1 MRFALSKSAVLIH
14 LALLAIFLASGA
26 CRASALGTY
35 LPLVWLALATLEMVL
50 LFPPAVKGETIE
62 ASRRRAARGLFRDP
76 LFFSGIAGLVF
87 ILCQTLNGPRPVGYD
102 GASMAWRVGQPPLAA
117 LPSCFNRSEA
127 FQAFFWL
134 LPAWTAAL
142 AIRHGL
148 TRRGRL
154 RLLNVLAALSALL
167 ALFSL
172 VHYGRGA
179 AWRLW
184 GRAVTPDHYGIFAYR
199 GFAAAFFG
207 MMFLVAAGLLIAAL
221 ADGASSRRRR
231 LLFAAMLLNLVA
243 AAFTRELGAL
253 LLVGGGGLAGL
264 VYAFAYLRR
273 RVAQAQKI
281 RYLAMLLIT
290 LAALAFLHF
299 VAYPENALHARFQAL
314 LSGQALRSGWLGER
328 QVLCRA
334 AWRIFEAYPAYGTG
348 TWGFRHEAGR
358 FLSDADWE
366 RIVSGTQNPITCCCD
381 PLQFL
386 CELGLVGTGG
396 LLLAILLL
404 LAPFCRRLYL
414 LLSANPSQTPPLEE
428 SRLRRI
434 PPVAVA
440 SLAALAGAAAMG
452 CYDMPFRD
460 PLVVLVWFMLLA
472 LLPGL
477 LPVPRERLAKNDAPA
492 APREDRQ
499 KGAHRWNPF
508 ARRRHHHHS
517 RRDV

>member
-1 MRFALSKSAVLIH
+1 MRFAFSKSAVLVH
-14 LALLAIFLASGA
+14 LALLTIFLASGS

-35 LPLVWLALATLEMVL
+35 LPLVWLALATIEMCL

-76 LFFSGIAGLVF
+76 LFFTGIAGLVF

-102 GASMAWRVGQPPLAA
+102 GAALTWRVGPPPLAG
-117 LPSCFNRSEA
+117 LPSCFDRSQA

-154 RLLNVLAALSALL
+154 RLLDVLAALSALL

-172 VHYGRGA
+172 IQYGRGA

-184 GRAVTPDHYGIFAYR
+184 GQTVAPDYYGIFAYR

-207 MMFLVAAGLLIAAL
+207 MMFLVAAGLLITAL
-221 ADGASSRRRR
+221 EDGVSSRRRR

-243 AAFTRELGAL
+243 AAFTREHGAL
-253 LLVGGGGLAGL
+253 LLVGCGGLAGL
-264 VYAFAYLRR
+264 VYAFAHLRR

-281 RYLAMLLIT
+281 RYLAALFIT

-299 VAYPENALHARFQAL
+299 VAYPENALHARFQV
-314 LSGQALRSGWLGER
+314 LRSGQVLRNGWFEER

-334 AWRIFEAYPAYGTG
+334 AWRIFETYPAYGTG
-348 TWGFRHEAGR
+348 TWGFRHEVGR

-386 CELGLVGTGG
+386 CELGLVGAGG

-404 LAPFCRRLYL
+404 LVPFCRRLYL
-414 LLSANPSQTPPLEE
+414 LLSANPSQIASLEE
-428 SRLRRI
+428 SRLVRF

-440 SLAALAGAAAMG
+440 SLAAVVGAAAMG
-452 CYDMPFRD
+452 FYDMPFRD

-477 LPVPRERLAKNDAPA
+477 LPVPRGRLAPNDAPA
-492 APREDRQ
+492 PPREDRQ
-499 KGAHRWNPF
+499 KGARRWNPF
-508 ARRRHHHHS
+508 ARRRRHNS
-517 RRDV
+517 RREV